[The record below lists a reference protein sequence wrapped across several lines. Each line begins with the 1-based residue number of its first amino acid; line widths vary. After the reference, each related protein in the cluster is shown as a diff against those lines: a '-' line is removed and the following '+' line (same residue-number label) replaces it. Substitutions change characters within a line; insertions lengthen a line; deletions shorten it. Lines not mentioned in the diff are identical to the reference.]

1 MQMLITSVC
10 IRVFIG
16 IAHMIFKKMNKN
28 ANIFI
33 FSWKFKQNLWYSS
46 NLFKPAVF
54 LWIWIQ
60 TIQVLREPP
69 NKTTNGPPCPSK
81 CVISQQFCVYMYIR
95 LWQYLHGGVLH
106 GNFAIHPMLSQHIDF
121 DFPRRQISIDMR
133 SLKLKLSRFYTE

>member
-1 MQMLITSVC
+1 MLITSVC

-16 IAHMIFKKMNKN
+16 IAHLIFKKMNKN

-54 LWIWIQ
+54 LWLWIQ

-69 NKTTNGPPCPSK
+69 KQNNQQTPSLLNVLLVNNFVCTCTYVCDNTYMVEYSMVTLPSTPCSLNTL
-81 CVISQQFCVYMYIR
+81 I
-95 LWQYLHGGVLH
+95 LT
-106 GNFAIHPMLSQHIDF
+106 
-121 DFPRRQISIDMR
+121 FPEDR
-133 SLKLKLSRFYTE
+133 SA

>member
-1 MQMLITSVC
+1 MQTYLFSLGNLSRTYDIHLIYSNQL
-10 IRVFIG
+10 FSYEYE
-16 IAHMIFKKMNKN
+16 FKR
-28 ANIFI
+28 F
-33 FSWKFKQNLWYSS
+33 KFWGNPQ
-46 NLFKPAVF
+46 
-54 LWIWIQ
+54 
-60 TIQVLREPP
+60 
-69 NKTTNGPPCPSK
+69 NKTTNKPPCPSK